1 MISTDSDEDKSPIE
15 PKLSLKMIVKSEID
29 AMSKIADI
37 LYDLDQETTNRV
49 IEWADDLFVKTTFNV
64 SSKETF
70 TENIKRVVNTFG
82 NQEFKVVDIENKLK
96 KEGKIKK
103 GEDKKARISSV
114 ALTLANE
121 KLIKIIQK
129 GSGRMPSIY
138 KLK

>member
-82 NQEFKVVDIENKLK
+82 NQEFKVVDIENELK

>member
-70 TENIKRVVNTFG
+70 IENIKRVVNTFG
-82 NQEFKVVDIENKLK
+82 NQEFKVIDIENELK